1 MRNFVST
8 DKRLAEIEGRRGMG
22 VIKLTFPDGSTRGVK
37 IRHDYAL
44 ELFEHVCM
52 WARAFPPP
60 APAPAEGMVVDVE
73 PPRPEP
79 KTPSDRLIHLLGES
93 VAIESR
99 EEIVFLTTIAGMARQ
114 MVARKK
120 EREEA
125 SGNALT
131 PHGGN

>member
-1 MRNFVST
+1 MRIFAST
-8 DKRLAEIEGRRGMG
+8 DKRLAAIEGRRGMG
-22 VIKLTFPDGSTRGVK
+22 VVRLTFADGSTRGVK
-37 IRHDYAL
+37 VRHDYAL
-44 ELFEHVCM
+44 TLFVDTCA
-52 WARAFPPP
+52 WLRSYPP
-60 APAPAEGMVVDVE
+60 AAPPPAEGMAVDVAT
-73 PPRPEP
+73 RPEP

-120 EREEA
+120 EREKA